1 MEVRLV
7 GCKPDGGQVMDEGF
21 LNRWAAQ
28 ARTAEPT
35 AIAVLLRG
43 ATRAAMPAPTAI
55 SISPY

>member
-1 MEVRLV
+1 
-7 GCKPDGGQVMDEGF
+7 MDEGF